1 MTYIKLPLKN
11 VLTVR
16 SIITLYYFD
25 FPPEYR
31 TRGESHDFW
40 EMVYVSS
47 GGLWV
52 RDGDERRHLR
62 CGDVI
67 LHAPNVFHNVECDG
81 THPASVFIVTFICSS
96 SAMQFFRS
104 KVFSV
109 PPELRSA
116 ITNIIDEGMRNFEV
130 GKYPLTPLPDAPI
143 GGQQLFH
150 MYLEEFLIRLMRTG
164 QDGST
169 PRRLFTSKK
178 NLEDCLAADV
188 IAYLHDHLS
197 NAVSLE
203 DVCRHFHFGKSHL
216 CRIFKENTGYSI
228 MHYYSGL
235 RVERAKVLL
244 RTTSESIAAIADQ
257 LGFESP
263 EYFAR
268 VFRKHMGCSPSA
280 FR

>member
-1 MTYIKLPLKN
+1 MPYIKLPLKN

-25 FPPEYR
+25 FAPDYR
-31 TRGESHDFW
+31 IKGEAHDFW
-40 EMVYVSS
+40 ELVYVSN
-47 GGLWV
+47 GEIWA

-62 CGDVI
+62 RGDMI
-67 LHAPNVFHNVECDG
+67 LHAPNVFHNIECDG
-81 THPASVFIVTFICSS
+81 IHPASVFIVTFHCSS
-96 SAMQFFRS
+96 SAMQFFRG

-109 PPELRSA
+109 PPELRAA
-116 ITNIIDEGMRNFEV
+116 IGNIMDEGMRNFEV

-164 QDGST
+164 QDGSD
-169 PRRLFTSKK
+169 PQRLFTSKK

-188 IAYLHDHLS
+188 VAYLHAHLDR
-197 NAVSLE
+197 AVTLE
-203 DVCRHFHFGKSHL
+203 EVCRHFHFGKSHL
-216 CRIFKENTGYSI
+216 CRIFKENTGSPM
-228 MHYYSGL
+228 MHYHAAL
-235 RVERAKVLL
+235 RIDRAKTLL
-244 RTTSESIAAIADQ
+244 RTTSDSVAAIADQ

-268 VFRKHMGCSPSA
+268 VFRKHTGRSPSA